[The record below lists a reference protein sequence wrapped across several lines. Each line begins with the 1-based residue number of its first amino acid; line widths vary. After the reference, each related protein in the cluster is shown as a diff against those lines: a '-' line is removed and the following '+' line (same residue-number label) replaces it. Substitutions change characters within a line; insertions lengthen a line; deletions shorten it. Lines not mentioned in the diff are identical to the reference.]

1 MESLE
6 KSLLLRVGRGS
17 LPEEN
22 EMTREGKG
30 DSHKKGGT
38 AGNSMQG
45 KAWAVPQRWERV
57 SSLQGTEARTAGS
70 ECDEQW
76 KCAVK

>member
-17 LPEEN
+17 LPEQN
-22 EMTREGKG
+22 EMTREGEG

-45 KAWAVPQRWERV
+45 KAWAVPQRRERV
-57 SSLQGTEARTAGS
+57 SSAQGTEARTAGS